1 MRFLWL
7 TSLTEQELARFWTA
21 QRRLA
26 NIRDLMCGIVG
37 IVRNDGKP
45 VDEQLLTRMC
55 NAIRHRG
62 PDDDGFYLNGSVGLG
77 MRRLAIIDL
86 KGGAQPIHNQDRS
99 SWIVFNGEIYNY
111 LELRAK
117 LEKLGHTFYTNS
129 DTEAIVHAYDQ
140 FGADCPKHLRGMFAF
155 AIWNERTQELF
166 LARDRIGKKPLLYA
180 HVNGELIFGSEFS
193 ALLLHP
199 DVSREVQPE
208 ALDYYLS
215 FMCIPAPLTA
225 YRAIR
230 KLEPGHWL
238 RWRNGQIE
246 SQRYWQPDFTKK
258 VAIDEEEAGERTV
271 EILREAVRV
280 RLMSEV
286 PLGAFLS
293 GGIDSSSVVALM
305 SQESSERVKT
315 FSIGF
320 EEQDFSELHHARRI
334 AEHVGADHH
343 EFIVRPDAVEVL
355 PMLVEHYG
363 EPYADSSAVPTYY
376 VARETRKHV
385 TVALNGDGGDESFAG
400 YERYIAMGLT
410 ERYRRVP
417 SFLRESVIKE
427 TVNMI
432 PSSPMKRS
440 RVKSAKRLLEVV
452 SLPRVERYTHWMSVF
467 NEQTKQPLYSD
478 FFRQQTQDADATG
491 LLAEWFKRANGI
503 GVVDAMLLTD
513 QMTYLPN
520 DLLVKVDIATM
531 AVSLEARS
539 PFLDHHVIEFAAS
552 LPQNLKLRRLTS
564 KYLLKKV
571 LRKLLP
577 SENLNRR
584 KMGFGVPIGHW
595 FRGKMQP
602 FLREVVLSE
611 KALRRGLFKPEAVR
625 QLVELHTRGERDYS
639 HQLWT
644 LLMLEL
650 WFNRFI
656 DSH

>member
-1 MRFLWL
+1 
-7 TSLTEQELARFWTA
+7 
-21 QRRLA
+21 
-26 NIRDLMCGIVG
+26 MCGIVG
-37 IVRNDGKP
+37 IVRNDAKP
-45 VDEQLLTRMC
+45 VDEQLLTRM
-55 NAIRHRG
+55 NDAIRHRG
-62 PDDDGFYLNGSVGLG
+62 PDEDGYYLNGSAGLA

-86 KGGAQPIHNQDRS
+86 KSGQQPIHNHDRS

-111 LELRAK
+111 LELREK

-140 FGADCPKHLRGMFAF
+140 YGADCPNHLRGMFAF

-166 LARDRIGKKPLLYA
+166 LARDRVGKKPLLYA
-180 HVNGELIFGSEFS
+180 HVNGQLIFASEFT

-199 DVSREVQPE
+199 DVSRDIEPA

-225 YRAIR
+225 YKAIQ

-238 RWRNGQIE
+238 RWRNGE
-246 SQRYWQPDFTKK
+246 VERQRYWQPDFTKK
-258 VAIDEEEAGERTV
+258 IKISEEEAGERTV

-293 GGIDSSSVVALM
+293 GGIDSSAVVALM
-305 SQESSERVKT
+305 AQESSERVKT

-320 EEQDFSELHHARRI
+320 DEKDFSELHHAKRI
-334 AEHVGADHH
+334 ADYVGAEHH
-343 EFIVRPDAVEVL
+343 EFVVRPDAMEVL
-355 PMLVEHYG
+355 PILVEHYG

-376 VARETRKHV
+376 VARETRRHV

-400 YERYIAMGLT
+400 YERYFALGLT
-410 ERYRRVP
+410 EKYRKAVP
-417 SFLRESVIKE
+417 SFVRESVIKQLAKR
-427 TVNMI
+427 I
-432 PSSPMKRS
+432 PGSPTKRS
-440 RVKSAKRLLEVV
+440 RLNSAKRLLDAVP
-452 SLPRVERYTHWMSVF
+452 LPRADRYTRWVSVF
-467 NEQTKQPLYSD
+467 NEETKKPLYSD
-478 FFRQQTQDADATG
+478 LFRQQTQAADPTG
-491 LLAEWFKRANGI
+491 LLAEWFAKANGI
-503 GVVDAMLLTD
+503 GIVDSMLLTD

-552 LPQNLKLRRLTS
+552 LPQDLKLRGMTT

-571 LRKLLP
+571 LRKLVP

-595 FRGKMQP
+595 FRGEMQP

-611 KALRRGLFKPEAVR
+611 KAMRRGLFNPPAVK
-625 QLVELHTRGERDYS
+625 QLIELHARGERDYS

>member
-1 MRFLWL
+1 
-7 TSLTEQELARFWTA
+7 
-21 QRRLA
+21 
-26 NIRDLMCGIVG
+26 MCGIVG
-37 IVRNDGKP
+37 LVRNDGKAI
-45 VDEQLLTRMC
+45 DEALLSRMC

-62 PDDDGFYLNGSVGLG
+62 PDEDGFYVNGSAGLA

-86 KGGAQPIHNQDRS
+86 KSGQQPIHNQDRS
-99 SWIVFNGEIYNY
+99 AWIVFNGEIYNY
-111 LELRAK
+111 LELREK
-117 LEKLGHTFYTNS
+117 LEKLGHKFYTNS

-140 FGADCPKHLRGMFAF
+140 YGVDCPKHLRGMFAF
-155 AIWNERTQELF
+155 AIWNEHTQELF
-166 LARDRIGKKPLLYA
+166 LARDRVGKKPLLYA
-180 HVNGELIFGSEFS
+180 LVNGQLIFGSEFS

-199 DVSREVQPE
+199 DISRDIQPE

-225 YRAIR
+225 YCAIR

-238 RWRNGQIE
+238 RWRKGEIE
-246 SQRYWQPDFTKK
+246 TQRYWQPDFTKK
-258 VAIDEEEAGERTV
+258 LDIGEEEAGERTV
-271 EILREAVRV
+271 EILRDAVKV

-293 GGIDSSSVVALM
+293 GGIDSSAVVALM
-305 SQESSERVKT
+305 AQESSEPVKT

-334 AEHVGADHH
+334 AEHVGTDHH

-355 PMLVEHYG
+355 PILVEHYG

-376 VARETRKHV
+376 VAKETRKYV

-400 YERYIAMGLT
+400 YERYIAMGIT
-410 ERYRRVP
+410 EKYRKVP
-417 SFLRESVIKE
+417 PVLRESIIRRAVDL
-427 TVNMI
+427 I
-432 PSSPMKRS
+432 PVSPAKRS
-440 RVKSAKRLLEVV
+440 KINSAKRLLEVV
-452 SLPRVERYTHWMSVF
+452 SRPGVQRYMHWMSAF
-467 NEQTKQPLYSD
+467 NERLKEPLYSD
-478 FFRQQTQDADATG
+478 FFRQQTAEADATG
-491 LLAEWFKRANGI
+491 VLGMWFKRANGI
-503 GVVDAMLLTD
+503 GLVDALLLTD

-552 LPQNLKLRRLTS
+552 LPQKLKLRGLTS

-602 FLREVVLSE
+602 FLREVILSD
-611 KALRRGLFKPEAVR
+611 KALRRGLFKPEAVK
-625 QLVELHTRGERDYS
+625 QLVELHVRRERDYS